1 MVFCER
7 QSALC
12 SFDLSRF
19 GPLTFQLI
27 DWTAHWRMLR
37 QAEARHISRAG
48 HEMWRMIQQ
57 LCRGRSQHQHQQQQ
71 RCQQQQWPQQRGQQ
85 QHVAVANF
93 QPRPVIYLY
102 PLARRIRCYLL
113 EYLAHVA
120 HTDTYTTIVFAAHD
134 LHCVS
139 TSLPLPLLLHFFSS
153 ARNAKQ
159 DFFG

>member
-1 MVFCER
+1 M
-7 QSALC
+7 LC
-12 SFDLSRF
+12 SLDLSRF

-37 QAEARHISRAG
+37 QAEARHVSRAG

-57 LCRGRSQHQHQQQQ
+57 LCRGRSHQQHQQQQ
-71 RCQQQQWPQQRGQQ
+71 RSQQQHWPQQRWQQ

-120 HTDTYTTIVFAAHD
+120 HTHTHYNSIRGSRLTLCFHFS
-134 LHCVS
+134 S
-139 TSLPLPLLLHFFSS
+139 TSASLLLFCQKCKTRFFWLNCS
-153 ARNAKQ
+153 
-159 DFFG
+159 